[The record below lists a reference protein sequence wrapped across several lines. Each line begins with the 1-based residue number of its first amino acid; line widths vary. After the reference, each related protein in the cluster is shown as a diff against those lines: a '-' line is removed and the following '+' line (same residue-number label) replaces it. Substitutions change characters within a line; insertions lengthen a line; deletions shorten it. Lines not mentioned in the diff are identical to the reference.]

1 MNENEISKIIIDCA
15 IKIHK
20 KLGPGLLESVYEKI
34 LSYELKKKNLKV
46 KQQVSIPIEYENITF
61 KEGFRADIIIN
72 NKVIIE
78 VKSVKALDPVHHKQV
93 LTYLKL
99 ADKKLGLLL
108 NFNDELMKNGIK
120 RIINGSID

>member
-46 KQQVSIPIEYENITF
+46 EQQVSIPIEYENITF